1 VIAIDSL
8 RRRAMRNARRLL
20 GFFLLLGVFWSS
32 AGAEPIASSRG
43 RWAGTV
49 GEQPAG
55 SPVRPGALQ
64 LRVDGG
70 PERFTVS
77 LAGAAGELFGGEFRA
92 GERKDVFGAPT
103 SKGMMARLGLGT
115 EAGPAEGKP
124 LAWARRAGEEL
135 VVYRLEL
142 RNGAHRLDRL
152 ALAPAGERIGVT
164 FERREHDRA
173 PARFTATLER
183 SAR

>member
-1 VIAIDSL
+1 
-8 RRRAMRNARRLL
+8 MRNARRLL
-20 GFFLLLGVFWSS
+20 GFLLLLGLFVGS

-43 RWAGTV
+43 RWSGTV

-55 SPVRPGALQ
+55 SPVRAGALQ
-64 LRVDGG
+64 MRIDGG
-70 PERFTVS
+70 PERFS
-77 LAGAAGELFGGEFRA
+77 INLAGAGGELFAGEFRA

-103 SKGMMARLGLGT
+103 SKGMMARLGLGS

-142 RNGAHRLDRL
+142 RHGAHRLDRL
-152 ALAPAGERIGVT
+152 ALAPAGDRIAVT
-164 FERREHDRA
+164 FERREHDRV

>member
-1 VIAIDSL
+1 
-8 RRRAMRNARRLL
+8 M
-20 GFFLLLGVFWSS
+20 
-32 AGAEPIASSRG
+32 
-43 RWAGTV
+43 T
-49 GEQPAG
+49 
-55 SPVRPGALQ
+55 
-64 LRVDGG
+64 
-70 PERFTVS
+70 
-77 LAGAAGELFGGEFRA
+77 
-92 GERKDVFGAPT
+92 
-103 SKGMMARLGLGT
+103 RLGLGT

-152 ALAPAGERIGVT
+152 ALAPAGDRIAVT

>member
-1 VIAIDSL
+1 MTGTRTASLVFLIAIH
-8 RRRAMRNARRLL
+8 A
-20 GFFLLLGVFWSS
+20 
-32 AGAEPIASSRG
+32 AGAAFAEPIVASRG
-43 RWAGTV
+43 RWSGMV
-49 GEQPAG
+49 GEQPAA
-55 SPVRPGALQ
+55 SPLRAGALQ

-70 PERFTVS
+70 AERFTVN
-77 LAGAAGELFGGEFRA
+77 LAGAGGELFAGEFRA

-103 SKGMMARLGLGT
+103 SKGLMTRLGLGT

-135 VVYRLEL
+135 VVYRLDL

-152 ALAPAGERIGVT
+152 ALAPAGDRIAVT

-173 PARFTATLER
+173 PARFSATLER